1 MRMNLVSMRR
11 CHSMSDFG
19 EDVGRQMLQELRS
32 GKIARAVVQRF
43 DNEEF
48 EQHKVSANNR
58 NSLIEKIDFK
68 SSNEAIE
75 FCRLSAEYGIEAH
88 ATDNTVVIRQE
99 DFDRL
104 PISGEIRKSIRARG
118 RSPRLHTEGERCRK
132 ASANLDREASTLKI
146 RSFHRA
152 QEQKITR

>member
-1 MRMNLVSMRR
+1 
-11 CHSMSDFG
+11 MSDFG

-48 EQHKVSANNR
+48 EQHKVSADNR

-104 PISGEIRKSIRARG
+104 PISGEIRKSIRAR